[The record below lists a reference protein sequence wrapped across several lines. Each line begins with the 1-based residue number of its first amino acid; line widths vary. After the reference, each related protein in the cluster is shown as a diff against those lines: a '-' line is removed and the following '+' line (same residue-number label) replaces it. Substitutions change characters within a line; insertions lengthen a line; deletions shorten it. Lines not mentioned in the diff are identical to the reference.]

1 MPPRTSTEDELAA
14 YLSRCKSELTLRV
27 LSSMSVRTLRLKLIK
42 SFKIPKA
49 KQAAVRLWM
58 IMPDGHFV
66 ELDEEYAG
74 RDLAYWGV
82 DEGTQFVLV
91 DN

>member
-1 MPPRTSTEDELAA
+1 M
-14 YLSRCKSELTLRV
+14 
-27 LSSMSVRTLRLKLIK
+27 KLIK
-42 SFKIPKA
+42 SFKIPRA
-49 KQAAVRLWM
+49 QQAAVRLWM

-91 DN
+91 DD